1 MKNFKGLELFISAL
15 SWVAFIGLS
24 IGLGYFVRN
33 IWMDFQSKKTSQRV
47 YTEIVE
53 NFLHPT
59 ISLCFDP
66 MANTSALKEYDM
78 KLKDL
83 VYSLKTPNTTMNA
96 LKFYQKVGFQLGRDF
111 TISLMIAGENEMAKI
126 TITNVT
132 HDFIDVEEV
141 IHDGGSLCYILTF
154 NENFKTPPQTLNT
167 FQIDF
172 EANYNLPLVNVFLS
186 SSPNSYGIHSYKWL
200 EGDIINL
207 KLDANEKTVARVSLK
222 SERIEELKEASD
234 CKDDNGYYVCF
245 IQK

>member
-1 MKNFKGLELFISAL
+1 MFSVKLRS
-15 SWVAFIGLS
+15 
-24 IGLGYFVRN
+24 
-33 IWMDFQSKKTSQRV
+33 
-47 YTEIVE
+47 
-53 NFLHPT
+53 
-59 ISLCFDP
+59 
-66 MANTSALKEYDM
+66 TSAT
-78 KLKDL
+78 
-83 VYSLKTPNTTMNA
+83 SRNRN
-96 LKFYQKVGFQLGRDF
+96 F
-111 TISLMIAGENEMAKI
+111 
-126 TITNVT
+126 ITNVT

-141 IHDGGSLCYILTF
+141 LHDGGSLCYILTF